1 MSGAS
6 LEGGAPLPDGEL
18 NAGEVPRVL
27 ALALDGPLLAQ
38 VAAIKA
44 ALNAVSAAF
53 VATMAPLRDVLA
65 RSLRSRR
72 RGASLETLYRRVRY
86 GGRKGRSALRRLQ
99 WAWLQESR

>member
-6 LEGGAPLPDGEL
+6 LEGAASLPDGEL

-27 ALALDGPLLAQ
+27 AQ

-44 ALNAVSAAF
+44 AFNTLSAAF

-86 GGRKGRSALRRLQ
+86 GGRKGSSALRRLQ

>member
-6 LEGGAPLPDGEL
+6 LEGEAPLPDGEL

-27 ALALDGPLLAQ
+27 ALDGPLLAQ
-38 VAAIKA
+38 VAAMKA
-44 ALNAVSAAF
+44 AFNTISAAF